1 MKIKAGIIGIST
13 GNGHPY
19 YFSAIVNGYNEKE
32 MSKCRF
38 EVIPKYLQLY
48 KNKPLNDNFRITHLW
63 TQNKKES
70 SQIAKSAKIPNI
82 SNSIKE
88 LVRNVDCIIF
98 ARDDRTLI
106 KKFSKFLFKTK
117 KPVFVDKP
125 IATSKRELKYILS
138 RQAYINQVFS
148 ASFTRYC
155 KETNLSKKEF
165 KSLGKL
171 KLIKCAG
178 PKNTRKYLIHLV
190 DPIVNNFCQNK
201 KIISIKKNKIRKG
214 STITVLWSE
223 NFKTIFTTTGLSKG
237 KFQYSFIGSRKTI
250 SKKIENPYIG
260 FKKLLIYFYKNMY
273 KNVFAKE
280 HKKLFKIISILDV

>member
-19 YFSAIVNGYNEKE
+19 SFSAIVNGYNEKE

-106 KKFSKFLFKTK
+106 KKFSKF
-117 KPVFVDKP
+117 
-125 IATSKRELKYILS
+125 
-138 RQAYINQVFS
+138 
-148 ASFTRYC
+148 
-155 KETNLSKKEF
+155 
-165 KSLGKL
+165 
-171 KLIKCAG
+171 
-178 PKNTRKYLIHLV
+178 
-190 DPIVNNFCQNK
+190 
-201 KIISIKKNKIRKG
+201 
-214 STITVLWSE
+214 
-223 NFKTIFTTTGLSKG
+223 
-237 KFQYSFIGSRKTI
+237 
-250 SKKIENPYIG
+250 
-260 FKKLLIYFYKNMY
+260 
-273 KNVFAKE
+273 
-280 HKKLFKIISILDV
+280 